1 MFTYG
6 ALTRGAGIDP
16 RALTFAVLDV
26 ETTGLR
32 PERGARVCEIAVVR
46 MRGDGEV
53 LDEYAT
59 LISPAS
65 PIRNDVY
72 HGITDTHVS
81 GAPTFPQVAGD
92 VLARLGNAIVVGHNL
107 EYDQRFLVAEFGRMG
122 LRLQGVPA
130 LCTMVAAR
138 FHLDRYTYRLP
149 DIATLVTDEWPA
161 AQHTALGDT
170 RATGLVLAAL
180 INQAPQ
186 RLSWY
191 GPAPVP
197 LPAVPPTQVI
207 APRPGQLRRGS
218 EGWLATLTAWLPLMA
233 TPPAPRSEGLAR
245 YRALLAHALADGK
258 IVADEAEQLAIV
270 AARAGLT
277 QTTARQVHEQFLAE
291 ARRRAE
297 ADGTV
302 TPAELRELQR
312 AAKSLAA
319 THLIR
324 DLEEAAAAARS
335 RRNGPLKGWRIVPI
349 SSDQEATEAKL
360 VELVDLAAEHGATVA
375 TNVTKTVRLVIAAD
389 ETTDPRIK
397 RAHNAGI
404 NVVNIEH
411 AERLITAAIAS
422 ASADQGLFGSREGEK
437 VAAELAGEKNQA
449 GRRPA
454 WYEFWRANQ
463 LTADQYRMLFIEPY
477 KDADDGTDDDDWDV

>member
-6 ALTRGAGIDP
+6 ALSRGTGVDP

-26 ETTGLR
+26 ETTGLH

-46 MRGDGEV
+46 MRGNGEV
-53 LDEYAT
+53 VDEYAT
-59 LISPAS
+59 LISPQCA
-65 PIRNDVY
+65 IRNDVY
-72 HGITDTHVS
+72 HGITDAHVS
-81 GAPTFPQVAGD
+81 GAPTFGQVAGD

-107 EYDQRFLVAEFGRMG
+107 EYEQRFLAAEFARMG
-122 LRLQGVPA
+122 LRLQGVPG

-161 AQHTALGDT
+161 AQHTALGDA
-170 RATGLVLAAL
+170 RATGLVLTAL

-197 LPAVPPTQVI
+197 LPAIPPTALI

-218 EGWLATLTAWLPLMA
+218 EGWLATLTARLPLMA
-233 TPPAPRSEGLAR
+233 TPPAPRPEGLAQ
-245 YRALLAHALADGK
+245 YRALLAHALTDGK
-258 IVADEAEQLAIV
+258 IVAEEAEQLAIV

-291 ARRRAE
+291 ARKRAE
-297 ADGTV
+297 SDGIV

-324 DLEEAAAAARS
+324 DLEEAAAAERS
-335 RRNGPLKGWRIVPI
+335 KRNGPLKGWRILPI
-349 SSDQEATEAKL
+349 SSAQRTSAAKL
-360 VELVDLAAEHGATVA
+360 MELVNLAAEHGASVA
-375 TNVTKTVRLVIAAD
+375 TNVTKTVRLVIVAE
-389 ETTDPRIK
+389 ETTDPRIE
-397 RAHNAGI
+397 RARNAGI
-404 NVVNIEH
+404 NVVDVH
-411 AERLITAAIAS
+411 DAERLITAAIGS
-422 ASADQGLFGSREGEK
+422 AAANQGLFGSSEGEK
-437 VAAELAGEKNQA
+437 VAAELAEEKNQH
-449 GRRPA
+449 GGRPA
-454 WYEFWRANQ
+454 WHECWRPNQ
-463 LTADQYRMLFIEPY
+463 LTADEYRMLFIEPY
-477 KDADDGTDDDDWDV
+477 KDADDWDDDWDT